1 MVVELR
7 MQYCGQVHQDSFETY
22 KTFLRC
28 IITEFVRKVDFQNR
42 PFGGY
47 VLGIVFLKLLNK
59 DDKKCKKKS
68 TSWKKIG
75 ATLFNLPSFF
85 KSLFYKNSQLKIYM
99 YEDDSFFRSI
109 NNHLKLF
116 LTKEIPF
123 YLKYGNIYILITE
136 TSSVIYSLN
145 FCNSVTF

>member
-1 MVVELR
+1 M
-7 MQYCGQVHQDSFETY
+7 
-22 KTFLRC
+22 
-28 IITEFVRKVDFQNR
+28 
-42 PFGGY
+42 
-47 VLGIVFLKLLNK
+47 NK

-145 FCNSVTF
+145 FCNSVTFWVSFSADSRSADSDIHIWKSCCKTGRVFNCYVYVRS